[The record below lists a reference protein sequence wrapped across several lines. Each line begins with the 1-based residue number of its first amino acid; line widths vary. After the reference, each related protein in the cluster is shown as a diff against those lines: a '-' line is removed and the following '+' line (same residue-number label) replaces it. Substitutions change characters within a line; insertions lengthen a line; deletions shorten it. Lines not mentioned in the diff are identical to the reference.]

1 MPRINCNIIKD
12 LLPSYID
19 ELCSTESKQL
29 IEEHFKECENCKR
42 LYEQTKL
49 IMLHNEHMQDAKEID
64 YFKTIRINVNKKNR
78 TLLIITV
85 VLFLIQLYINSNPYL
100 FGSSAITFNVN
111 YIFPVLIA
119 SVMFAILPDF
129 SKQTIPSKIK
139 LSILGIELCAMT
151 YIFGLLTFVAHALL
165 NDTTPFGMQAEQV
178 GPFLLIQIRALSIG
192 FILIFVATL
201 IISLRKKA
209 ICPALCFLPMG
220 GMSLMF
226 EYSHRLHEFST
237 RFTFTTFVR
246 PYLIIICEMI
256 ILVGIYMFV
265 NRKKHI

>member
-29 IEEHFKECENCKR
+29 IEEHFKECESCKN

-49 IMLHNEHMQDAKEID
+49 ILLHNEHKQDTREID

-85 VLFLIQLYINSNPYL
+85 ILFLIQLYINSNPYL
-100 FGSSAITFNVN
+100 FGSSAFTFNIN

-119 SVMFAILPDF
+119 GVMFAILPDF
-129 SKQTIPSKIK
+129 SKQAIPSKIK
-139 LSILGIELCAMT
+139 LSVLGIELCAMT
-151 YIFGLLTFVAHALL
+151 YIFGLLTFVAHTLL

-226 EYSHRLHEFST
+226 QYSHRLHELST
-237 RFTFTTFVR
+237 RFTLTTFIR
-246 PYLIIICEMI
+246 PYLIIICEII
-256 ILVGIYMFV
+256 ILVGIYLFV